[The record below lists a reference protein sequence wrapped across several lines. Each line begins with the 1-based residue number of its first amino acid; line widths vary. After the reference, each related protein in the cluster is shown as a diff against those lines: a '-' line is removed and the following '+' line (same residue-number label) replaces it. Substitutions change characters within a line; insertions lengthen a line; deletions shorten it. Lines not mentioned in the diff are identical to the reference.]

1 MGIKLRNRYYYHRP
15 ISQNKTY
22 NNMTTTLISN
32 AEILNEGIRQS
43 GDLLIKNGRIEQI
56 GGQITA
62 PAGAEVVDA
71 QGKLLIPGMIDD
83 QVHFREPGL
92 TQKGSMATESRA
104 AIAGGITSFMEMPN
118 VNPQTTNVEA
128 LQAKFAR
135 AAEVS
140 VANHSFYLGATN
152 DNLEVIKSLDPNA
165 ACGIKIFMGASTGNM
180 LVDNEETLAGI
191 FANAPIPVATHC
203 EDSPMIAI
211 NEEAARAKYGEAVPM
226 QLHGS
231 IRSREACIKSTKTA
245 MELARKYG
253 TRLHVLHISTA
264 EELALFE
271 AGKKLDALGT
281 ANITAE
287 ACVHHLFYSEQDYL
301 TLGSQ
306 IKCNPSIKTERDR
319 LALLDAVRRDI
330 IDIIATDHAPHTW
343 DEKQGTYFKAPS
355 GVPLVQHA
363 LQSLFEHYHAGELSL
378 ETIVQKTSHAVAERY
393 NLKERG
399 YLREGY
405 HADLVLVDLD
415 KPYHVNKDNLLYKC
429 NWSSFE
435 NTTLRSTIASTW
447 VGGHRVFD
455 GRNASSEAVG
465 QALTFNR

>member
-1 MGIKLRNRYYYHRP
+1 
-15 ISQNKTY
+15 
-22 NNMTTTLISN
+22 MTRTLITN
-32 AEILNEGIRQS
+32 AEILNEGIRQQ
-43 GDLLIKNGRIEQI
+43 GDLLIEQGRIAQI

-62 PAGAEVVDA
+62 PADAKVVDA

-92 TQKGSMATESRA
+92 TAKGNMATESRA
-104 AIAGGITSFMEMPN
+104 AVAGGITSFMEMPN

-128 LQAKFAR
+128 LEAKFSR

-152 DNLEVIKSLDPNA
+152 DNLEVIKSLDPHA

-180 LVDNEETLAGI
+180 LVDNEATLAGI

-203 EDSPMIAI
+203 EDSPMIAA
-211 NEEAARAKYGEAVPM
+211 NEAAARAKYGEAVPIH
-226 QLHGS
+226 LHGE
-231 IRSREACIKSTKTA
+231 IRSREACIASTKLA
-245 MELARKYG
+245 IGLARTHG

-271 AGKKLDALGT
+271 AGKKLSALRD

-287 ACVHHLFYSEQDYL
+287 ACVHHLYYSDADYAR
-301 TLGSQ
+301 LGAQ

-343 DEKQGTYFKAPS
+343 EEKQGTYFNAPS

-363 LQSLFEHYHAGELSL
+363 LLSLFEHYHAGALSL
-378 ETIVQKTSHAVAERY
+378 ETIVQKTSHAVAERF
-393 NLKERG
+393 NLKDRG

-405 HADLVLVDLD
+405 HADLALVDLEQPF
-415 KPYHVNKDNLLYKC
+415 KVTKENLLYKC
-429 NWSSFE
+429 GWSSFE
-435 NTTLRSTIASTW
+435 GQTMRSRIAGTW
-447 VGGHRVFD
+447 VGGHHVYD
-455 GRNASSEAVG
+455 GETASQQPVG
-465 QALTFNR
+465 QRLTFNR

>member
-1 MGIKLRNRYYYHRP
+1 
-15 ISQNKTY
+15 
-22 NNMTTTLISN
+22 MTTTLISN
-32 AEILNEGIRQS
+32 ANILNEGIRQS

-56 GGQITA
+56 GGQIAA
-62 PAGAEVVDA
+62 PAGAEVIDA
-71 QGKLLIPGMIDD
+71 QGKLLMPGMIDD

-104 AIAGGITSFMEMPN
+104 AVAGGITSFMEMPN
-118 VNPQTTNVEA
+118 VNPQTTNIEA

-152 DNLEVIKSLDPNA
+152 DNLEQIKALDPNA

-203 EDSPMIAI
+203 EDSPMIAQL
-211 NEEAARAKYGEAVPM
+211 EEQARAKYGEAVPM
-226 QLHGS
+226 QMHAN

-245 MELARKYG
+245 MELARRYG

-271 AGKKLDALGT
+271 AHKKLSSLAT

-306 IKCNPSIKTERDR
+306 IKCNPSVKTERDR
-319 LALLDAVRRDI
+319 LALLDAVRRDV

-343 DEKQGTYFKAPS
+343 EEKQGTYFKAPS

-363 LQSLFEHYHAGELSL
+363 LQSLFEHYHEGALSL
-378 ETIVQKTSHAVAERY
+378 ETIVQKTSHAVAERF
-393 NLKERG
+393 NLKDRG

-415 KPYHVNKDNLLYKC
+415 KPYPVNKQNLLYKC

-435 NTTLRSTIASTW
+435 NTVMRSTISSTW

-455 GRNASSEAVG
+455 GSHASSEAVG